1 MSDDDTPT
9 ADPQE
14 TDLREY
20 IKARLTRYPMLQLH
34 LVSAHCNAAALGLTA
49 SQARDAHQH
58 EHDGPGTIRN
68 HPRSST
74 LWDADKVA
82 DIIIEA
88 ASEYGTAE
96 EVRTEVDRL
105 MAPGEEKVV
114 MAPTDHTHTYTPG
127 QDWDVCADGLGCEVY
142 PRVYNIH
149 TTKSADGT
157 YGSSSYS
164 TSTNPE
170 DDIASAILAAR
181 GALVFME
188 IDNEHNGLGQMARE
202 ALGKLTIAS
211 ALLYPRL
218 YPEHAAA
225 HKDGDPA

>member
-1 MSDDDTPT
+1 MSDDNTTVTDSPE
-9 ADPQE
+9 P
-14 TDLREY
+14 DLREY
-20 IKARLTRYPMLQLH
+20 IKSRLTRYPMLQLH

-49 SQARDAHQH
+49 AQARDAHQH

-88 ASEYGTAE
+88 ASEYDTSE
-96 EVRTEVDRL
+96 EVRAEVDRL

-114 MAPTDHTHTYTPG
+114 MAPTDHAHTYTPG
-127 QDWDVCADGLGCEVY
+127 QDWEVCADALDCEVY
-142 PRVYNIH
+142 PRVYDIN
-149 TTKSADGT
+149 TTKSVDGT
-157 YGSSSYS
+157 YGASSYS
-164 TSTNPE
+164 TITNPE
-170 DDIASAILAAR
+170 DDITRAIMAAR

-188 IDNEHNGLGQMARE
+188 IDNENNGLGDMARD

-218 YPEHAAA
+218 YPEHAAKY
-225 HKDGDPA
+225 KDEDPA